1 MTDGGEVHIGDV
13 LDGRYELRDV
23 IARGAQGYLY
33 RAKDLKAGDDVAVKW
48 LRNRLQDPDALER
61 LVREGQ
67 AMMELHGT
75 AAVRVLDQ
83 GKMRDGTS
91 CLVMELLRGRELAE
105 HLTELEESGERM
117 PLSEVRETFAPIV
130 RTL

>member
-1 MTDGGEVHIGDV
+1 LDDGGEQHIGDV

-33 RAKDLKAGDDVAVKW
+33 RAKDLKDGDDVAVKS
-48 LRNRLQDPDALER
+48 LRNRVQDPDALER

-67 AMMELHGT
+67 AMMQLHGT

-83 GKMRDGTS
+83 AKMRDGTA
-91 CLVMELLRGRELAE
+91 CLVMELLRGRELGE
-105 HLTELEESGERM
+105 HLS
-117 PLSEVRETFAPIV
+117 
-130 RTL
+130 